1 MRELGGKRK
10 AQVFLLLGLV
20 LTSRLTERKTESG
33 FSFRKRAC
41 ALQTMSASPSAHVC
55 AGGWWERAKALIRL
69 ESEKMELILIIVCFS
84 RLWRSVTGLYY
95 FWDER
100 QYCHTQNGKFRLL
113 LQDWQEVKIYRYFIY
128 YKVFVS
134 NWIIRSLIYSC
145 ALLHCLTRI
154 SDSYARCLDII
165 YDDILFWINS
175 CNT

>member
-55 AGGWWERAKALIRL
+55 AGGWWERAEALIRL
-69 ESEKMELILIIVCFS
+69 ESEKMETYFGHCLFQQVVAVCDWPVLFLRWKTILSHTKWKISPFAS
-84 RLWRSVTGLYY
+84 RLARGEKKIFL
-95 FWDER
+95 F
-100 QYCHTQNGKFRLL
+100 KLL
-113 LQDWQEVKIYRYFIY
+113 CYTI
-128 YKVFVS
+128 
-134 NWIIRSLIYSC
+134 WIIRSLIYSF

-154 SDSYARCLDII
+154 SDSCLDII